1 MPRERQGGAPAS
13 AGVRFFGRVILGGW
27 LLVTSVGGATLL
39 GRHLIPLP
47 ATAAAG
53 PNMTA
58 LLALRGPGEEAS
70 QLTAYHVLYAEC
82 RCSQRIAEHLVMR
95 ARPKGVVEHV
105 LVVGREDALVSK
117 LEASG
122 YRVHQV
128 APADLLPTYGV
139 EAAPLFVV
147 VSRTGALLYAGG
159 YTARKQG
166 FDVQD
171 VTILRAA
178 LASRTTEPLP
188 VYGCA
193 VSERLAKSLNPVSVP

>member
-1 MPRERQGGAPAS
+1 MLREREGGAPAS
-13 AGVRFFGRVILGGW
+13 AGVRFFGRAILGAW
-27 LLVTSVGGATLL
+27 LLVMSVGGATLL

-58 LLALRGPGEEAS
+58 LLALRGPGEEG

-82 RCSQRIAEHLVMR
+82 RCSQRIAEHLTMR
-95 ARPKGVVEHV
+95 ARPRGAREHV
-105 LVVGREDALVSK
+105 LLVGQEDVLARK
-117 LEASG
+117 LEAAG
-122 YRVHQV
+122 YVVHSV
-128 APADLLPTYGV
+128 AQADLLPTYGV

-147 VSRTGALLYAGG
+147 ASATGTLLYAGG

-166 FDVQD
+166 FEVQD
-171 VTILRAA
+171 QSILRAA
-178 LASRTTEPLP
+178 LAGRTTDPLP

-193 VSERLAKSLNPVSVP
+193 VSERLAKSLNPVSLP

>member
-1 MPRERQGGAPAS
+1 MLRERQGGAPAS
-13 AGVRFFGRVILGGW
+13 AGVRFFGRLILGGW

-58 LLALRGPGEEAS
+58 LLALRAPDEAG
-70 QLTAYHVLYAEC
+70 QLTAYHVLYGEC
-82 RCSQRIAEHLVMR
+82 RCSQRIAEHLMMR
-95 ARPKGVVEHV
+95 ARPRGVAEHV
-105 LVVGREDALVSK
+105 LVVGRDDALARK

-122 YRVHQV
+122 YHVHSV
-128 APADLLPTYGV
+128 EPADLLPTYGV

-147 VSRTGALLYAGG
+147 ASREGALLYAGG

-171 VTILRAA
+171 VSILRAA
-178 LASRTTEPLP
+178 LASRTTDPLP

-193 VSERLAKSLNPVSVP
+193 VSERLAKSLNPVSLP

>member
-1 MPRERQGGAPAS
+1 MLRERQGGAPAS
-13 AGVRFFGRVILGGW
+13 AGVRFFGRLILGGW

-53 PNMTA
+53 PNMAA
-58 LLALRGPGEEAS
+58 LLALRGPDEAD

-105 LVVGREDALVSK
+105 LVVGREDALTRK

-122 YRVHQV
+122 YRVHPV

-147 VSRTGALLYAGG
+147 ASRTGTLLYAGG

-193 VSERLAKSLNPVSVP
+193 VSERLAKSLNPVSLP